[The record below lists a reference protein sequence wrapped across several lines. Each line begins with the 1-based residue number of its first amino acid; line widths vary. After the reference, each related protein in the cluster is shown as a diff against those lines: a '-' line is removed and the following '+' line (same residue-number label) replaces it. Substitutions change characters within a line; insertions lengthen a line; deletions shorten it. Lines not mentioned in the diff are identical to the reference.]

1 MNMKEI
7 EVLSELVNYKSFSDA
22 AFSLAY
28 SPSVISK
35 YVSNI
40 EEELGVKI
48 FVGVIKR
55 MILH

>member
-7 EVLSELVNYKSFSDA
+7 EVLSELVNYQSFSDA

-40 EEELGVKI
+40 EKELGIRIIVRGNKSN
-48 FVGVIKR
+48 
-55 MILH
+55 